1 MASLVSITIG
11 AASITPFK
19 VIEVILNKFIGN
31 INDSTL
37 QKIIWDIRM
46 PRIIL
51 AALVGIG
58 LSVTGM
64 LFSRDI

>member
-1 MASLVSITIG
+1 MKKKSLFIGLIIITIVASLVSITIG

-31 INDSTL
+31 INDSIL

-51 AALVGIG
+51 AAW
-58 LSVTGM
+58 
-64 LFSRDI
+64 